1 MSDFTDV
8 RDFQLKFNQIVSF
21 YPRHLTERKVTERAN
36 FMLEELTEF
45 VEGAGLRFRTL
56 IPVNG
61 EDNRCEIYIAP
72 TGNQQDMAKMA
83 DALIDLVYVA
93 MGTAVMMGLPWKDLW
108 DDVHRANMAKVPGTT
123 HRGNKVDVM
132 KPPGWVPP
140 HTEEILATFGYKAEV
155 DNQELRYLDDS
166 VYTSSS
172 TTVDVNGEI
181 EG

>member
-21 YPRHLTERKVTERAN
+21 SPRHLTKRKLAERAN
-36 FMLEELTEF
+36 FMLEELKEF
-45 VEGAGLRFRTL
+45 LEGAGLDLVQTNR
-56 IPVNG
+56 
-61 EDNRCEIYIAP
+61 EDFTCVSYGDPQN
-72 TGNQQDMAKMA
+72 MAKMA

-108 DDVHRANMAKVPGTT
+108 DDVHRANMAKVPGVT

-155 DNQELRYLDDS
+155 DNQEVRYLDDPEQLELP
-166 VYTSSS
+166 V
-172 TTVDVNGEI
+172 
-181 EG
+181 